1 MKTPR
6 IEWIDMLRG
15 VGITL
20 VVIGHCF
27 IGLTNVMIYSFHMP
41 LFFAIGG
48 LLYRPST
55 DYKAFLKHKAQHL
68 MIPYATFLVILYG
81 EVVLNA
87 IQYAMTQQSWASL
100 KGVAIV
106 LFKGLYGGQ
115 LLSGGTSAFWFVTC
129 FFVTQQVFNYL
140 FTRYDRTSLGLI
152 LVGSFVLS
160 YVNQY
165 CFRDWVFPGAI
176 NVALAALPYFGL
188 GVFLK
193 GQTFSRSV
201 YGGAGVISLMGLGLM
216 MNGTLLK
223 YDMEYANYGIPGLSF
238 GLATAIIVLL
248 MGLSQWLAQFKRI
261 RYPLTYVGSASI
273 VILYVHQYVQMQ
285 VKVKIGEEANGL
297 RFVASLLV
305 SLIAY
310 QVINQFPITRAFFLG
325 SAKDLQRFLPQR
337 TKTPAT

>member
-6 IEWIDMLRG
+6 IEWIDVLRG

-27 IGLTNVMIYSFHMP
+27 VGLTNIVIYSFHMP
-41 LFFAIGG
+41 LFFALGG

-55 DYKAFLKHKAQHL
+55 DYRAFLAHKAQHL
-68 MIPYATFLVILYG
+68 MIPYITFLIIFYG
-81 EVVLNA
+81 EVVIDS
-87 IQYAMTQQSWASL
+87 IQYAMTQQSLASL

-115 LLSGGTSAFWFVTC
+115 LLGGGTSAFWFVTC
-129 FFVTQQVFNYL
+129 FFVTQQIFNYL
-140 FTRYDRTSLGLI
+140 FTRFDRKQLGMI

-176 NVALAALPYFGL
+176 NAALAALPYFGL

-193 GQTFSRSV
+193 GRTFSRSV
-201 YGGAGVISLMGLGLM
+201 YVGAGLISLIGFGLM
-216 MNGTLLK
+216 INGTLSK

-238 GLATAIIVLL
+238 GIATATIVVL
-248 MGLSQWLAQFKRI
+248 MGLSKWLTQFDRI
-261 RYPLTYVGSASI
+261 KYPLTYVGSASM

-285 VKVKIGEEANGL
+285 VKVKVGEDANGL
-297 RFVASLLV
+297 RLAASLLV
-305 SLIAY
+305 SLLAY
-310 QVINQFPITRAFFLG
+310 QAIVQFPITRAFCLG
-325 SAKDLQRFLPQR
+325 SAKDLQQFLPQR